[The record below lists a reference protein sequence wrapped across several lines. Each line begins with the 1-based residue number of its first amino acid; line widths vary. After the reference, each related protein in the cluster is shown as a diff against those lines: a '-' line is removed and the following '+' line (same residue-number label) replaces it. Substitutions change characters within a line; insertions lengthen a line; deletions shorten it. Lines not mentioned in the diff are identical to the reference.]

1 MIKSRGRG
9 WAGHV
14 PRMGG
19 MRNAYYILVGKPG
32 GKRPFGRPRRTWED
46 NIRMDVGQIRWEGV
60 EWLYLAQD
68 GDQCR
73 DVMNTV
79 INLHVP

>member
-1 MIKSRGRG
+1 
-9 WAGHV
+9 
-14 PRMGG
+14 MGG

-60 EWLYLAQD
+60 DSIHLAHGYGPVAGSCEYGNEPSGSIRVGELLD
-68 GDQCR
+68 
-73 DVMNTV
+73 
-79 INLHVP
+79 